1 MEIGCSYPGF
11 ALCVCILPALSA
23 DGAGPVT
30 LPQRPPTPPYVL
42 ERPDDPHLPG
52 PTGGGI
58 AGVSG
63 NVVFGDLV
71 IVQVNVDD
79 QGNNVLGDAANEPSI
94 AVDPTA
100 PNRLAIGWRQFDTV
114 ASNFR
119 EAGYSYSRDGGRTWA
134 GKAEIDSGLFRSD
147 PVLGSGPDG
156 TFYYLSLRIDPSWAT
171 DMFRSVDGGATWQ
184 TGSFAFGGDKQW
196 FAIDAPPPGPST
208 TPGRIYQGWNIAGND
223 YAPNQFN
230 RSIDGGVTW
239 EDPVQYDPILQV
251 AQPVFGLVTVGPD
264 GTVYVAGTRND
275 GSNDIFW
282 VVRSTNAQFTDQT
295 PAFDQITEIDMGGS
309 LELFAAPNPAGL
321 LGQVN
326 IDADESGG
334 PFHGRIYVL
343 ASVNPPGPDPLDVHL
358 IYSDD
363 NGVNFSSPVRVND
376 DPSTTNAWQWF
387 GQMSVAPNGRI
398 DVVWNDTRNS
408 GQDNISQL
416 YYSFSTDGGLSWA
429 VNDPLSGSFNSH
441 LGWPNQN
448 KLGDYYDLV
457 SDKVGAHLAWAA
469 TFNLEQD
476 VYYLRIGDYDCNDN
490 GVPDPQDIADETSG
504 DCNANGIPDRCEID
518 AGTVTD
524 DNDNGIPDECEAC
537 PWDCGVPSDGVV
549 NVVDFLALLAQWG
562 QVGTSCD
569 FNGDGVNINDF
580 LVQLANWGPCP

>member
-1 MEIGCSYPGF
+1 
-11 ALCVCILPALSA
+11 
-23 DGAGPVT
+23 
-30 LPQRPPTPPYVL
+30 
-42 ERPDDPHLPG
+42 
-52 PTGGGI
+52 
-58 AGVSG
+58 
-63 NVVFGDLV
+63 
-71 IVQVNVDD
+71 
-79 QGNNVLGDAANEPSI
+79 
-94 AVDPTA
+94 
-100 PNRLAIGWRQFDTV
+100 
-114 ASNFR
+114 
-119 EAGYSYSRDGGRTWA
+119 
-134 GKAEIDSGLFRSD
+134 
-147 PVLGSGPDG
+147 
-156 TFYYLSLRIDPSWAT
+156 
-171 DMFRSVDGGATWQ
+171 
-184 TGSFAFGGDKQW
+184 
-196 FAIDAPPPGPST
+196 
-208 TPGRIYQGWNIAGND
+208 
-223 YAPNQFN
+223 
-230 RSIDGGVTW
+230 
-239 EDPVQYDPILQV
+239 
-251 AQPVFGLVTVGPD
+251 
-264 GTVYVAGTRND
+264 
-275 GSNDIFW
+275 
-282 VVRSTNAQFTDQT
+282 
-295 PAFDQITEIDMGGS
+295 MGGS

-376 DPSTTNAWQWF
+376 DPATTNAWQWF

-429 VNDPLSGSFNSH
+429 ANEPLSGSFNSH

-448 KLGDYYDLV
+448 KLGDYYHLV